1 MAAAAPSATPS
12 TPGKG
17 LPLFTKTL
25 LVSLLIHV
33 SAITLFSVVIY
44 FPKGSVRYLRV
55 ALREDAAE
63 RVTVASAAGED
74 NPLLKR
80 MTTPRVAV
88 PEVLVPVLD
97 PDDGAAAPE
106 RLRVGRSYFEPA
118 PAPTED
124 TWMQFGKGIQQVR
137 TLLVGGTG
145 ARLRLEAPES
155 APADAGPTIELGGDL
170 EAKIDWNGDAPREL
184 VMQPTA
190 LFVNPRPERP
200 AEYLLNVSPAGAV
213 VNVIN
218 VNPAPT
224 PFEREFAEYLKQ
236 CRFEAAP
243 DKLRDTS
250 VTLTVRR
257 GGETP

>member
-55 ALREDAAE
+55 ALREDASA

-80 MTTPRVAV
+80 MTAPRATL
-88 PEVLVPVLD
+88 PEAPSLGLD
-97 PDDGAAAPE
+97 PAVGPTATE

-118 PAPTED
+118 PAPAED

-137 TLLVGGTG
+137 TLLGGGTG

-155 APADAGPTIELGGDL
+155 APADAGPMIELGGDL
-170 EAKIDWNGDAPREL
+170 EATLDWNGDAPREL
-184 VMQPTA
+184 VVQPTA

-200 AEYLLNVSPAGAV
+200 AEYLLSVSPAGALT
-213 VNVIN
+213 NVLN
-218 VNPAPT
+218 TSPAPT

-243 DKLRDTS
+243 GKLRETT